1 MTRQHPRELI
11 TLFPQVHLCMAEYLV
26 IPCCAAEKMIP
37 AKTFRFMLSYA
48 RTDPLGFADML
59 RRRIVEQFSMPP
71 LGVAQTQFSNVK
83 YEVDM
88 SLHQLMKKYYYHT
101 HEMFLERI
109 FDQFLA
115 PGSTFIDIGANCG
128 YWSGYALS
136 RIGREGQVHA
146 FEPVPQYFAFVRRL
160 AELNPGFNLIAN
172 NVACGSAS
180 GRSCMAV
187 VLPRMDNFGNS
198 DTNIGSSSLV
208 SGFLDHAKGITENI
222 DVSVIAFDDYI
233 RSKSIDLDNI
243 GLIKIDVEGFEDF
256 VLHGMSR
263 LLSKT
268 GRKVPILC
276 EILTDLTRKQPLD
289 GRRTIA
295 RLEQFGYRCLNATNL
310 KPIDR
315 SNLGFEENILAL

>member
-1 MTRQHPRELI
+1 
-11 TLFPQVHLCMAEYLV
+11 MAEYVV
-26 IPCCAAEKMIP
+26 IPCCGAEKMIP

-59 RRRIVEQFSMPP
+59 RRRIVEQFSTPP
-71 LGVAQTQFSNVK
+71 LGVAQTQFSSVK

-88 SLHQLMKKYYYHT
+88 SIHQLMKKYYYHT

-187 VLPRMDNFGNS
+187 VLPRTDNFGNS

-222 DVSVIAFDDYI
+222 DVGVIAFDDYI

-243 GLIKIDVEGFEDF
+243 GLIKIDVEGFEEF
-256 VLHGMSR
+256 C
-263 LLSKT
+263 SKWNEPASIKDWSK
-268 GRKVPILC
+268 GPYSMR
-276 EILTDLTRKQPLD
+276 
-289 GRRTIA
+289 
-295 RLEQFGYRCLNATNL
+295 NS
-310 KPIDR
+310 DR
-315 SNLGFEENILAL
+315 SHAQGAARWQTNYRPARAVRLPLPQCHQSQADRPN